1 MTLRNAKKYC
11 TIIILVL
18 VEGSRSSLPLGLSTA
33 KPPTP
38 VILAMT
44 ILGYDR

>member
-1 MTLRNAKKYC
+1 M
-11 TIIILVL
+11 ILAL
-18 VEGSRSSLPLGLSTA
+18 VSDEILSFPLGLSTA

-44 ILGYDR
+44 ILGYDK